1 MLLLAALWACLG
13 AQTLGLK
20 TASGQ
25 IYGWQTAYWES
36 LPLQAAPRLGLRA
49 SAEKYASAPPVGAN
63 GGIKVA
69 GEITPPVTSGGT
81 ANSANG
87 LGLNKSLASEQQ
99 VTQITTGGG
108 NVMAG
113 NGSSVPLRDAPRL
126 AAEYGGSPKD
136 WSKVSS
142 SSYTASDGSLFEV
155 HAYRNA
161 ITGQVVEPK
170 TIQPIMFPGGK
181 P

>member
-1 MLLLAALWACLG
+1 VAATQQAG
-13 AQTLGLK
+13 PK
-20 TASGQ
+20 T
-25 IYGWQTAYWES
+25 
-36 LPLQAAPRLGLRA
+36 
-49 SAEKYASAPPVGAN
+49 VGAN

-170 TIQPIMFPGGK
+170 TIQPVMFPGGK